1 MTILITG
8 SAGYIGT
15 QLIERLSPQTDIET
29 LDLVNGQDLR
39 TTMLG
44 GTYEYIIHLA
54 GKSGVRDSLNDPAGY
69 WQNNVEAF
77 QRLLAVF
84 GKSTRILYA
93 SSSSAAEPDL
103 NPYAASKF
111 CMERAAARFPKT
123 IGMRF
128 HTVYNDKPRQGM
140 FIQKVLDNE
149 LKWINNHS
157 RDFIHMEDL
166 LDAIELVIKSNLSGT
181 LDIGTGTAVP
191 IPTLAPPG
199 MPVHLSSV
207 GERQQTK
214 ANIDVLQK
222 LGFQPKYN
230 VIQFLKDHKKIK

>member
-15 QLIERLSPQTDIET
+15 QLTQRLSSYNIET
-29 LDLVNGQDLR
+29 IDLVNGQDLR

-44 GTYEYIIHLA
+44 GTYEFIIHLA
-54 GKSGVRDSLNDPAGY
+54 GKSGVRESLNDPTSY

-84 GKSTRILYA
+84 GASTRIFYA

-111 CMERAAARFPKT
+111 CMERAASRYPKT
-123 IGMRF
+123 LGMRF
-128 HTVYNDKPRQGM
+128 HTVYNEAPRQGM
-140 FIQKVLDNE
+140 LIQKILDDE
-149 LKWINNHS
+149 IKWINNHS

-166 LDAIELVIKSNLSGT
+166 LDAIELIINSNLSGT
-181 LDIGTGTAVP
+181 LDVGSGVSTTVP
-191 IPTLAPPG
+191 SLAPAG

-207 GERQQTK
+207 GERKNTK
-214 ANIDVLQK
+214 ANIEVLTS
-222 LGFQPKYN
+222 LGFKPKYN
-230 VIQFLKDHKKIK
+230 ITKFLKDHNKI